1 MKYLKH
7 PWAFLLLSVVMT
19 VVVKVPHLGLPYFFD
34 ETSSY
39 IPAIMEMAK
48 EGPSLMPG
56 SIPLF
61 YSKGHPLLF
70 YFLASSWM
78 KFIAG
83 DSLVIMRLFPL
94 LVSLAALVVFH
105 HFAKRH
111 TNLLLAN
118 IGVLLLSLQ
127 PMFLAQASLV
137 LPEILLFMLF
147 ILSFDRYLSRSFGG
161 YALFGS
167 LMMLTKESAAVF
179 AGLLGLAYLAENYR
193 DWNTKLFWKDLL
205 LVSTPVGT
213 YLVFLLLHHLQ
224 FGVFLYQ
231 EHLNYISFDRATLLY
246 KFNSATSTLLLAH
259 GRNVLVFAAI
269 ISLAILLF
277 KKEKIAYSRFLV
289 LTMAMII
296 AYLAFCIFNFFT
308 YRYLFP
314 VMGIT
319 LLASLAVIQQIK
331 IKYQALNVA
340 CIACMLSVSAYYS
353 TTKRGHGDADL
364 GYTEYLVVHQQ
375 VVSYCEKQGWY
386 DKKICAGF
394 NILWDMHKPYA
405 HYLSTPRIFKVHALP
420 AIGNS
425 DLIIYDST
433 CSPGELVEKE
443 KNKLIL
449 VKRMVYKSHWAE
461 IYRLSDIQSTQIN

>member
-7 PWAFLLLSVVMT
+7 PWIFLLLSVILT
-19 VVVKVPHLGLPYFFD
+19 VAVKVPHLALPYFFD

-48 EGPSLMPG
+48 GGPNILPG
-56 SIPLF
+56 AIPLF

-83 DSLVIMRLFPL
+83 DSLVLMRLFPL

-105 HFAKRH
+105 RFAKRH

-118 IGVLLLSLQ
+118 MGVVLLSLQ
-127 PMFLAQASLV
+127 PLFLAQASLV
-137 LPEILLFMLF
+137 LPEILLFTFF
-147 ILSFDRYLSRSFGG
+147 ILSFDNYLSGCFGW

-179 AGLLGLAYLAENYR
+179 TGLFGLAFLAEHYR
-193 DWNTKLFWKDLL
+193 DWNTKVFWKNLAR
-205 LVSTPVGT
+205 VSTPVLT
-213 YLVFLLLHHLQ
+213 YFVFLLLHYFQ

-231 EHLNYISFDRATLLY
+231 EHLNYISFDSATLLY
-246 KFNSATSTLLLAH
+246 KFNSATSTLFLAH

-269 ISLAILLF
+269 TALAILLIQ
-277 KKEKIAYSRFLV
+277 KKKLAYSRFL
-289 LTMAMII
+289 II
-296 AYLAFCIFNFFT
+296 TLALVVAYLAFCIFNFFT
-308 YRYLFP
+308 YRYLLP

-319 LLASLAVIQQIK
+319 LLASMAILQQVN

-340 CIACMLSVSAYYS
+340 CIAGMLSLPAYYS

-364 GYTEYLVVHQQ
+364 GYTEYLVVHRQ
-375 VVSYCEKQGWY
+375 VVGYCEKQDWY
-386 DKKICAGF
+386 DKEICAGF

-405 HYLSTPRIFKVHALP
+405 HYLSTPKTFKVHALP
-420 AIGNS
+420 SVGNS

-433 CSPGELVEKE
+433 CSPGELMGKE

-449 VKRMVYKSHWAE
+449 VKRMEYKSHWAE
-461 IYRLSDIQSTQIN
+461 IYRSPDIQSTQIN